1 MNGGNSLVLGGRE
14 RTVIAALAVLFGA
27 VLVFLLYMAVVE
39 RPGAE
44 RAERALAQKRQSHE
58 RAAADLAKRKE
69 ESQMWQQ
76 GRRDAEEVRTAWYY
90 QEAEGIVPFVADVES
105 ILNGVAIEPTQK
117 NYSYDDVRG
126 EKSQRVSVTFTC
138 SCSYFMLKRLLDDVE
153 RFPKFLFLERLDFL
167 KTPDRGQTLE
177 LSITLTGYYARS

>member
-14 RTVIAALAVLFGA
+14 KRILSVLAVLFGA
-27 VLVFLLYMAVVE
+27 ALLFLLYLAFVE
-39 RPGAE
+39 RPGLG
-44 RAERALAQKRQSHE
+44 RAERALVQKRQGSE

-69 ESQMWQQ
+69 EAAMWLQ
-76 GRRDAEEVRTAWYY
+76 GRRDAEEVRTAWFY
-90 QEAEGIVPFVADVES
+90 QEADGIVPFVADVES

-117 NYSYDDVRG
+117 NYSYDDLRG
-126 EKSQRVSVTFTC
+126 EKAQRVSVIFTC

-177 LSITLTGYYARS
+177 LSITLTGYRARS